1 MSVKGN
7 GGSITTKKIGYLK
20 NYGKVWFDEHAITN
34 ILCLKNVKH
43 KYRVTYDSS
52 TDGVFTVHKPG
63 QQLHFVMHK
72 DGLHYHDTRNCDIT
86 LVQTVQENEEG
97 YSQRQIQDTKKAR
110 DLYAKVGYPSVRD
123 FKTIITKNL
132 ILNCPVT
139 ASDVICA
146 EKFMDKT
153 YMF

>member
-7 GGSITTKKIGYLK
+7 GSSITTNKIGYLK
-20 NYGKVWFDEHAITN
+20 KYGKVWFDERAITN

-52 TDGVFTVHKPG
+52 TDGVFTIHKPG

-72 DGLHYHDTRNCDIT
+72 DGLHYRDTRNREIA

-97 YSQRQIQDTKKAR
+97 YSQ
-110 DLYAKVGYPSVRD
+110 L
-123 FKTIITKNL
+123 
-132 ILNCPVT
+132 
-139 ASDVICA
+139 
-146 EKFMDKT
+146 
-153 YMF
+153 